1 MTAELLSRSFAA
13 VALLVLA
20 DLPAMATPPQQ
31 TIVFTRHAE
40 KPAAGLGMLDC
51 QGLNRALALPGV
63 LAAKYGRPDFIF
75 APDPGQKTR
84 DHGHDY
90 NYVRPLATIIPAAV
104 RFERP
109 IATPF
114 GLKDIAGL
122 RRELNKPRYH
132 NALVYV
138 AWEHALLVKLA
149 RKLVTD
155 AGGDATV
162 VPDWAGTDFDGLYVV
177 RISRDGVRSSAAFVR
192 DTQGL
197 DRRPTSCP

>member
-1 MTAELLSRSFAA
+1 MKPPASLLAA
-13 VALLVLA
+13 LTILGLVAA
-20 DLPAMATPPQQ
+20 PAAAAPRQQ

-51 QGLNRALALPGV
+51 QGLNRALALPAV

-75 APDPGQKTR
+75 APDPAQKTR

-90 NYVRPLATIIPAAV
+90 NYVRPLATIVPAAV

-138 AWEHALLVKLA
+138 AWEHALLVKLV

-155 AGGDATV
+155 AGGDAVV
-162 VPDWAGTDFDGLYVV
+162 VPDWAGTDFDGLYVL
-177 RISRDGVRSSAAFVR
+177 RISREGGRSSVAFVR

-197 DRRPTSCP
+197 DGRPTSCP

>member
-1 MTAELLSRSFAA
+1 
-13 VALLVLA
+13 
-20 DLPAMATPPQQ
+20 
-31 TIVFTRHAE
+31 
-40 KPAAGLGMLDC
+40 
-51 QGLNRALALPGV
+51 
-63 LAAKYGRPDFIF
+63 
-75 APDPGQKTR
+75 
-84 DHGHDY
+84 
-90 NYVRPLATIIPAAV
+90 
-104 RFERP
+104 
-109 IATPF
+109 
-114 GLKDIAGL
+114 
-122 RRELNKPRYH
+122 
-132 NALVYV
+132 V

>member
-1 MTAELLSRSFAA
+1 MKPPASLLAA
-13 VALLVLA
+13 LA
-20 DLPAMATPPQQ
+20 MVGLAVMPAAAAPRQQ
-31 TIVFTRHAE
+31 TLVFTRHAE

-51 QGLNRALALPGV
+51 QGLNRALALPAV

-84 DHGHDY
+84 DHGQDY
-90 NYVRPLATIIPAAV
+90 NYVRPLATIVPAAV

-114 GLKDIAGL
+114 GLKEIAGL
-122 RRELNKPRYH
+122 RRELKKPRYH
-132 NALVYV
+132 NAMVFV
-138 AWEHALLVKLA
+138 AWEHALLVKVV

-155 AGGDATV
+155 MGGDASV
-162 VPDWAGTDFDGLYVV
+162 VPDWAGNDFDGLYVV
-177 RISRDGVRSSAAFVR
+177 RITRDGDRTSVTFTR

-197 DRRPTSCP
+197 DGRPAACP